1 LKIPFY
7 IIILLFALASC
18 QASADKRANQI
29 DSLPLA
35 HIPHLPDREIYHE
48 AVKEYVN
55 ANLVNNNFSGG
66 ILVAK
71 NGVIVYE
78 EYAGYKD
85 FRSKDSLTAETPV
98 HIASTTKTITAMAVL
113 KLVEQGK
120 LELDDTLN
128 SFFPQLA
135 YEGITIKMLLSHRT
149 GLPNYLYYF
158 EKNKWDKKKMITN
171 QDVLESLYK
180 KQPGGSGRPGRNFN
194 YNNTNYVLLATLI
207 EKVSGLT
214 YADFLKNEIF
224 DPLKMKHTYVY
235 DMHTAALATPSFN
248 WDGSFWALDEFD
260 LTYGDKNIYSTPR
273 DLLKWDQALS
283 SGRVLNATLL
293 DSAYTPLSNERPS
306 IHNYGLGWR
315 LLLLKNGKKVIY
327 HHGRW
332 HGFNSIFARL
342 PEENATIIILGN
354 RFNRRIYEA
363 RDMYD
368 IFGDYSGKGPWIKS
382 NHNQTKNSSLSKK
395 A

>member
-1 LKIPFY
+1 MFS
-7 IIILLFALASC
+7 LAAC
-18 QASADKRANQI
+18 QASADKRSNQV
-29 DSLPLA
+29 DSLPIA
-35 HIPHLPDREIYHE
+35 QVAYLPDRDVYHE
-48 AVKEYVN
+48 AVKEYVDKHLLN
-55 ANLVNNNFSGG
+55 TNFSGG

-78 EYAGYKD
+78 HYAGFKD
-85 FRSKDSLTAETPV
+85 LRSKDSMTAETPI

-120 LELDDTLN
+120 LNLDDTLN
-128 SFFPQLA
+128 KFFPQLA
-135 YEGITIKMLLSHRT
+135 YDGITVQMLLSHRT

-158 EKNKWDKKKMITN
+158 EKNKWDKKKMVTN

-180 KQPGGSGRPGRNFN
+180 KQPGGGARPGRNFN

-207 EKVSGLT
+207 EKVSGFS
-214 YADFLKNEIF
+214 YADFLKKEIF
-224 DPLKMKHTYVY
+224 DPLNMKHTYVY
-235 DMHTAALATPSFN
+235 DMQHASEATPSFN
-248 WDGSFWALDEFD
+248 WDGRFWSLDEFD

-273 DLLKWDQALS
+273 DLLKWDQALNA
-283 SGRVLNATLL
+283 GRVLNTALL

-306 IHNYGLGWR
+306 VHNYGMGWR
-315 LLLLKNGKKVIY
+315 LLNLKNGKKVIY

-332 HGFNSIFARL
+332 HGFNSMFARL
-342 PEENATIIILGN
+342 PEENATIVILGN
-354 RFNRRIYEA
+354 RYNRRIYEA

-368 IFGDYSGKGPWIKS
+368 IFGNYSGKGKDHETEKNTNEAS
-382 NHNQTKNSSLSKK
+382 NNGDKRKASLSKK

>member
-1 LKIPFY
+1 MFT
-7 IIILLFALASC
+7 LAAC
-18 QASADKRANQI
+18 QASADKRSNPV
-29 DSLPLA
+29 DS
-35 HIPHLPDREIYHE
+35 IPISQVAYLPDRDIYHE
-48 AVKEYVN
+48 AVKEYVDKH
-55 ANLVNNNFSGG
+55 LLSTNFSGG

-78 EYAGYKD
+78 HYAGFKD
-85 FRSKDSLTAETPV
+85 LRSKDSMTAETPV

-120 LELDDTLN
+120 LNLDDTLN
-128 SFFPQLA
+128 KFFPQIA
-135 YEGITIKMLLSHRT
+135 YDGITVQMLLSHRT

-158 EKNKWDKKKMITN
+158 EKNKWDKKKMVTN

-180 KQPGGSGRPGRNFN
+180 KQPGGGARPGRNFN

-207 EKVSGLT
+207 EKVSGFS
-214 YADFLKNEIF
+214 YAEFLKKEIF
-224 DPLKMKHTYVY
+224 DPLNMKHTYVY
-235 DMHTAALATPSFN
+235 DMQHAAVATPSFN
-248 WDGSFWALDEFD
+248 WDGSFWSLDEFD

-273 DLLKWDQALS
+273 DLLKWDQALNA
-283 SGRVLNATLL
+283 GRVLNTALL

-306 IHNYGLGWR
+306 VHNYGMGWR
-315 LLLLKNGKKVIY
+315 LLNLKNGKKVIY

-332 HGFNSIFARL
+332 HGFNSMFARL
-342 PEENATIIILGN
+342 PDENATIVILGN
-354 RFNRRIYEA
+354 RYNRRIYEA

-368 IFGDYSGKGPWIKS
+368 IFGNYSGKGQDQETEK
-382 NHNQTKNSSLSKK
+382 NTNEAKNSNYKQITSLSKK